1 MISAPF
7 TAHFLLGGVVL
18 LYVLLYFVEQLSGV
32 LSVYIFWQWKTVG
45 YVKTLKGTCILIVFN
60 FYIQPQASSFSSHN
74 GGKKKLGRKGMQSLT

>member
-60 FYIQPQASSFSSHN
+60 FYIQLQSSRLSSHN
-74 GGKKKLGRKGMQSLT
+74 RGRKKRGTKDLESLI